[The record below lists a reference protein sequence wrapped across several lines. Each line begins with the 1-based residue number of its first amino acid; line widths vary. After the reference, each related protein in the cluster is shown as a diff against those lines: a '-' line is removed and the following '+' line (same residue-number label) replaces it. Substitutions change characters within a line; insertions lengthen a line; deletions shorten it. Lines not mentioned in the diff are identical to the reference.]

1 MKQGPT
7 RRTSLGAPWR
17 TDPGLNHIVLLGEA
31 LSVGNAGS
39 GGQGEEGPPG
49 SQEAENGLRM
59 VKQGGSCQ
67 KRREEHVKRELK
79 KRLKTHSF
87 PIV

>member
-1 MKQGPT
+1 M
-7 RRTSLGAPWR
+7 GAPWR

-31 LSVGNAGS
+31 RSAGNAGS
-39 GGQGEEGPPG
+39 RGHGEGSPPG

-59 VKQGGSCQ
+59 VKQGGCCQ
-67 KRREEHVKRELK
+67 KRRQEHGERELR

-87 PIV
+87 PIA